1 MREQQAQ
8 VWPLLAQSLDE
19 HRSGACLSQGHGVD
33 PYSLAD
39 GLGRLP
45 VVSEALG
52 NILQIT
58 GLDLAASP
66 ELERKQ
72 GLDSHG

>member
-1 MREQQAQ
+1 
-8 VWPLLAQSLDE
+8 VT
-19 HRSGACLSQGHGVD
+19 
-33 PYSLAD
+33 
-39 GLGRLP
+39 
-45 VVSEALG
+45 EALG